1 MKRKFMDKVKY
12 VLGIDDIDEIVEVTQ
27 MGDNVRA
34 FPGKQEQK
42 IEDNVANTG
51 KILNMVPTIPHTI
64 TAHNPNYFEEATQI
78 VEDLK
83 KRKILIVNLRHL
95 YGEERKKIFFFLNG
109 AVYALDGNINKYS
122 KDILILTPKDVEIDS
137 AMRSEFISRGLTEW

>member
-12 VLGIDDIDEIVEVTQ
+12 VLGIDDIDEIVEVKQ

-64 TAHNPNYFEEATQI
+64 TAHNPHYFEEATQI

-83 KRKILIVNLRHL
+83 RRKILIVNLKHL

>member
-1 MKRKFMDKVKY
+1 MDKVKY